1 MSKKEPVTAA
11 VMEQLSMGNKIFAD
25 TRIMMDAYLNLLI
38 RTMIEKD
45 MPDGSIGMKI
55 KVEVRKQVTDDGEI
69 IYMPEFEPHIS
80 IKVGAGAGDK
90 CHVKKG
96 LIMKRSHDGMNY
108 VCENQ
113 ISMDDVMKEE
123 KGA

>member
-1 MSKKEPVTAA
+1 MSKKEQVTAT

-45 MPDGSIGMKI
+45 LAAGSIGMKI
-55 KVEVRKQVTDDGEI
+55 NVEIKKQVTEDGEI
-69 IYMPEFEPHIS
+69 VYMPEFEPKIN
-80 IKVGAGAGDK
+80 IKVGAGVSDK
-90 CHVKKG
+90 SHVKKG
-96 LIMKRSHDGMNY
+96 LVMKRNQDGTNY

-113 ISMDDVMKEE
+113 ISMEEMIKEQ